1 MLRIVRQNE
10 TDEFT
15 SYYPQWAVLC
25 EYVRDR
31 YQKMIRALEQQYR
44 EPMQDAHGTGVN
56 EGRECFSFFPCSSL
70 IPSCGSFQ
78 QDEGEENF
86 KKGRGGKKLV

>member
-1 MLRIVRQNE
+1 MGLSLLSSRDTSNNESNMLRIVRQNE

-44 EPMQDAHGTGVN
+44 EPMQDAHGTGVS
-56 EGRECFSFFPCSSL
+56 ERT
-70 IPSCGSFQ
+70 
-78 QDEGEENF
+78 
-86 KKGRGGKKLV
+86 